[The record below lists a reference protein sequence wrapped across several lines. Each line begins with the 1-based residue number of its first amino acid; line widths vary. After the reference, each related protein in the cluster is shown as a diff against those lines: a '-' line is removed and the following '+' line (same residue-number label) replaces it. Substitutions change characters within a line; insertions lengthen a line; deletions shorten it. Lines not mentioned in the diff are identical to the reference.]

1 MQDSNA
7 KRGVRND
14 RRANNR
20 GANAPKG
27 GGSAPHPPRECRPR
41 PGQQRPAQV

>member
-20 GANAPKG
+20 GANAPKARRQRP
-27 GGSAPHPPRECRPR
+27 APAARMPPR